1 MVEVADDDVDEV
13 VHVAGE
19 GVAGD
24 DFFPLVDEGGEGG
37 DGVGVVAGQLDAD
50 EGLQA
55 EAQAFGVD
63 FGAVAG
69 DHTLAFEALDAAQAG
84 GGGEVDAFGQL
95 GVGLAAGALEFGQQQ
110 QVGAVEV
117 DGRHGI
123 ARKSRFGATILRPG
137 RDSAQSC
144 KPIARASA

>member
-24 DFFPLVDEGGEGG
+24 DFLPLVDEGGEGG
-37 DGVGVVAGQLDAD
+37 DGFGVVAGELDAD
-50 EGLQA
+50 EGLEA
-55 EAQAFGVD
+55 EAEAFGVD

-69 DHTLAFEALDAAQAG
+69 DHALAFEALDPAQAG
-84 GGGEVDAFGQL
+84 GGGEVDAFGQF

-110 QVGAVEV
+110 QIGAVEV
-117 DGRHGI
+117 DGGHGI
-123 ARKSRFGATILRPG
+123 ASIRSIGARILL
-137 RDSAQSC
+137 
-144 KPIARASA
+144 